1 MLRYEDPPSSIAF
14 FDVSNRGR
22 VDLEPERRRKR
33 HWHVRARVMLS
44 GSDIFTGDSSLL
56 DESSDWWSKA
66 NRVAK
71 RRQQRAESTALP
83 ETNRARGNASV

>member
-1 MLRYEDPPSSIAF
+1 MISSRSSVMLRYEDPPSSIAF

-66 NRVAK
+66 NR
-71 RRQQRAESTALP
+71 AESTALP
-83 ETNRARGNASV
+83 ETNRARGSASV